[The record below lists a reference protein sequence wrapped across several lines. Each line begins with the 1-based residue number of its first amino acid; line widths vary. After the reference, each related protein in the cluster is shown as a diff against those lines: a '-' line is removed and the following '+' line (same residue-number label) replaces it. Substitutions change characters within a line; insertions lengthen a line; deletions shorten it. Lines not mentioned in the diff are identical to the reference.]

1 MTFEEINAAPFGTLF
16 AEQMGVSDFV
26 DGAWSD
32 LRLDP
37 TGPIPIHP
45 AAHVLHYASTIF
57 EGLKAYRHANGDI
70 GIFRLERH
78 ATRMAHSAKMLALPF
93 PGEAAIVDMVRT
105 TVAANRDDI
114 PGAPGSLYIRPTL
127 FGTDANVGAA
137 ATAPNEAMLVILN
150 CPVGSYFK
158 GGETALKILVD
169 QRQRSTPGFG
179 QAKTGGNYAASLRL
193 VLAAKKEHGAK
204 QVLFCPDKDVQETGA
219 ANFLIIN
226 DKQVMTKPL
235 SDDFLHGITRDSVLR
250 IAESL
255 GYLVVERDFT
265 VDELREMAPTSEAAL
280 SGTAAVLA
288 GVGSLIIDGEEVTV
302 GSGEVGPNTKKL
314 RKALTNI
321 QQGQTADPFG
331 WLTTV

>member
-16 AEQMGVSDFV
+16 AEHMGVADCA
-26 DGAWSD
+26 DGTWSA
-32 LRLDP
+32 LHLEP

-57 EGLKAYRHANGDI
+57 EGLKAYRHANGDVC
-70 GIFRLERH
+70 IFRLDRH
-78 ATRMAHSAKMLALPF
+78 AERMRQSAEMLALPF
-93 PGEAAIVDMVRT
+93 PGEAEVAAMIRE

-137 ATAPNEAMLVILN
+137 ATAAKEAKLVVLN

-179 QAKTGGNYAASLRL
+179 KAKTGGNYAASLRL
-193 VLAAKKEHGAK
+193 VLAAKNEHGAK

-226 DKQVMTKPL
+226 DEQVMTKPL
-235 SDDFLHGITRDSVLR
+235 SQDFLHGVTRDSVLR

-265 VDELREMAPTSEAAL
+265 VDELREMAPSSEAAL

-288 GVGSLIIDGEEVTV
+288 GIGSLIIDGEEVQV

-314 RKALTNI
+314 RKALTDI
-321 QQGQTADPFG
+321 QQGEAADPFG
-331 WLTTV
+331 WLEEV